1 MREISP
7 LAARR
12 KGGGGPAGA
21 TRSGG
26 RRLFTDAGVSQA
38 ENKRK
43 RKAKLREQVKA
54 NNEWAKKKGKG
65 KGFVWQRKYPDE
77 PKDAPAKDETGWHHS
92 IAVVDGK
99 VRDWDATEPV
109 SSLWLRKKDN
119 RPDWNKG
126 YMRSIR
132 KVYVTQKC
140 KGGLGCT
147 GQCL

>member
-21 TRSGG
+21 TRSIG

-54 NNEWAKKKGKG
+54 NNEWAKKQKLRRQASGRKASGRRALRAAMAEARAEGGGKL
-65 KGFVWQRKYPDE
+65 K
-77 PKDAPAKDETGWHHS
+77 A
-92 IAVVDGK
+92 
-99 VRDWDATEPV
+99 
-109 SSLWLRKKDN
+109 
-119 RPDWNKG
+119 
-126 YMRSIR
+126 
-132 KVYVTQKC
+132 
-140 KGGLGCT
+140 
-147 GQCL
+147 